1 MLAKGLLVEDRDG
14 QEYLLSVNEQGQGG
28 SHDVRISRR
37 VAGRWVLMEVTEP
50 PVSSVREGVIGALL
64 DFFTGICRLLYP
76 KRQLSTAST
85 DAIGRSAARDP
96 IMKRRA
102 FLRLLESI

>member
-1 MLAKGLLVEDRDG
+1 MLAKGLLVEDQNG

-37 VAGRWVLMEVTEP
+37 VAGQWVLMGVTEP

-64 DFFTGICRLLYP
+64 DFFTGICRVLNQSDSR
-76 KRQLSTAST
+76 RQAQRMRP
-85 DAIGRSAARDP
+85 AVRSRT
-96 IMKRRA
+96 
-102 FLRLLESI
+102 SHS

>member
-28 SHDVRISRR
+28 PHDVRISRR
-37 VAGRWVLMEVTEP
+37 VAGQWVLMEVTEP

-64 DFFTGICRLLYP
+64 DFFTGICRILYQSDG
-76 KRQLSTAST
+76 RQRLQRM
-85 DAIGRSAARDP
+85 RSAVRSRGTP
-96 IMKRRA
+96 
-102 FLRLLESI
+102 S

>member
-28 SHDVRISRR
+28 PHDVRISRR
-37 VAGRWVLMEVTEP
+37 VAGQWVLIEVTEP

-64 DFFTGICRLLYP
+64 DFFTGICRILYQSDS
-76 KRQLSTAST
+76 RQ
-85 DAIGRSAARDP
+85 RPQRVRPAARSRGMP
-96 IMKRRA
+96 
-102 FLRLLESI
+102 S